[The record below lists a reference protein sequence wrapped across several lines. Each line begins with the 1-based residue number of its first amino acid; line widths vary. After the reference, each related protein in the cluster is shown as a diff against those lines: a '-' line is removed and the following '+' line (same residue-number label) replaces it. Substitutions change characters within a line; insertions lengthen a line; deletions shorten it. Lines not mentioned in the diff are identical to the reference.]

1 MVLAK
6 IKGGEGR
13 RLEEGEEKKEKEE
26 KKGGPK
32 VIVVN
37 RVVMTLAVEA
47 LQGWYEDERR
57 KKDKKNKRMRRKK
70 KIQSWFS
77 LTDLTD
83 DHNLSVII
91 DIYYQHIFTDE
102 FVIIDNYWQIL
113 QTVGKFIDNYFI
125 KKNLLLI
132 THE

>member
-47 LQGWYEDERR
+47 LQG
-57 KKDKKNKRMRRKK
+57 
-70 KIQSWFS
+70 
-77 LTDLTD
+77 
-83 DHNLSVII
+83 
-91 DIYYQHIFTDE
+91 
-102 FVIIDNYWQIL
+102 
-113 QTVGKFIDNYFI
+113 
-125 KKNLLLI
+125 
-132 THE
+132 